1 MFGGGAVGMLE
12 VGAVIFG
19 FHVDSVTP
27 VPDVG
32 GRMWRMTYEKNGA
45 ELVWLERPDEVKT
58 FAIAFKTLPE
68 DDTGVAHI
76 LEHSVLS
83 GSKKYPVKSPFDE
96 MRKSSLRVFMNA
108 MTARDKTSY
117 PFCTRNDQDFLNL
130 ADIYLDAVF
139 HPNVVRDPMAFLQ
152 EGWHYDIDEKTG
164 ALSYNGVVY
173 NEMKGVFADP
183 ERTAG
188 REVLRYLYPD
198 IVYGRDSGGRPDA
211 IPHLTYE
218 KFCAFYHKFYHPSNA
233 RILLDGSV
241 DLPAVL
247 SKLDSYLSV
256 FDRAEKIAPIPF
268 QPPVRNCA
276 TIPYPSSVCEKRT
289 ILVDAWNAGTFRDLD
304 RQAALDVLVTYLVGS
319 NEAPLKKA
327 LLARGLCDDLR
338 LYWYDYQQLPMVLI
352 VRNTTDDQAAHCRAV
367 VRQTL
372 EQLLKDGLDH
382 KRLAA
387 IINRNEFDER
397 EVDTSRPRGLVFFS
411 RAMRTWLYGG
421 DPSAAFDLTGIYK
434 RLRSG
439 VSTGLFEKTLKE
451 VFLGNPHHVELTYT
465 PSATCGE
472 EIAHRRT
479 DELAK
484 HRQAMTE
491 QDFADLKGQLA
502 SLAEYQQRVDLQSA
516 KDRIPA
522 LRVSDIP
529 AHGQMLEHTIST
541 NGTTTLVK
549 TKPTSDGIVY
559 ASVHFPIDGLSKDE
573 LVKVPLLARLFGK
586 LQTSEHDV
594 WSLQTELM
602 AKVGEMSFATVATKR
617 GTFLVA
623 KIAMLASENDVTAVE
638 LLKEILLKTRYD
650 DVAAIAKVQRQKR
663 LVAEREVVTRGDDLA
678 ECYAAC
684 GLARRWTV
692 RDILHGY
699 EQLRW
704 LQQTKVD
711 EAFVQ
716 SLAALA
722 KKVFV
727 DDGLVISITDNIS
740 AKAESM
746 LCSIVPRGKDA
757 MRAVAELE
765 CGERNLEGMRID
777 GDAGY
782 SGTIAALPP
791 GVGFTGSMRVAA
803 KVLSLEYLHKEIRE
817 IGGAY
822 GTALAIRPSGLV
834 SCYTYRDPSPATS
847 TKTIRKAGDWLQ
859 GFAQSNPS
867 LDRYVIATIAGV
879 DAYRSPSS
887 EADRP
892 VGLYLEGRS
901 VEDVERERKEILS
914 TKAADLAAVAKVLQ
928 TVLPQSRSFVVGGV
942 AQVGILPF
950 EKVESLYK

>member
-1 MFGGGAVGMLE
+1 MCPLFKIGSIVS
-12 VGAVIFG
+12 G
-19 FHVDSVTP
+19 FLVESVTE

-45 ELVWLERPDEVKT
+45 ELVWLERKDEVKT

-83 GSKKYPVKSPFDE
+83 GSEKYPVKSPFDE

-108 MTARDKTSY
+108 MTARDKTYY

-130 ADIYLDAVF
+130 ADVYLDAVF

-152 EGWHYDIDEKTG
+152 EGWHYDVDEKTD

-188 REVLRYLYPD
+188 REALRYLYPD

-211 IPHLTYE
+211 IPQLTYE

-233 RILLDGSV
+233 RIFLDGSV

-247 SKLDSYLSV
+247 TKLDSYLSA
-256 FDRAEKIAPIPF
+256 FGWAGKIAPIPV
-268 QPPVRNCA
+268 QLPIRKCA
-276 TIPYPSSVCEKRT
+276 TIPYPSSVCVKRT
-289 ILVDAWNAGTFRDLD
+289 ILVDAWNVGSFRDLD
-304 RQAALDVLVTYLVGS
+304 RQAVLDVLVAYLAGS

-327 LLARGLCDDLR
+327 LLSRGLCDDLR
-338 LYWYDYQQLPMVLI
+338 LYWCDYQQLPMVMI
-352 VRNTTDDQAAHCRAV
+352 IRNTTDEQAAQCRAV
-367 VRQTL
+367 VRQTV
-372 EQLLKDGLDH
+372 EQLLKDGLDC
-382 KRLAA
+382 KRLEA

-439 VSTGLFEKTLKE
+439 VSTGLFEKTLKD
-451 VFLGNPHHVELTYT
+451 VFLDNPHHVELTYT

-472 EIAHRRT
+472 EIARRRT

-484 HRQAMTE
+484 RRQAMTE

-502 SLAEYQQRVDLQSA
+502 SLAEYQQRVDSQSA
-516 KDRIPA
+516 KDRVPA

-529 AHGQMLEHTIST
+529 VHGQMLEHTIST
-541 NGTTTLVK
+541 NGMTTLVK

-559 ASVHFPIDGLSKDE
+559 ASVYFPIDGLVQDE
-573 LVKVPLLARLFGK
+573 LVKVPLMARLFGK
-586 LQTSEHDV
+586 LPTSEHDA
-594 WSLQTELM
+594 WSLQTELL
-602 AKVGEMSFATVATKR
+602 AKVGEMSFAIVATKR

-623 KIAMLASENDVTAVE
+623 KIAMLASENDVAAVE
-638 LLKEILLKTRYD
+638 LLKEILLKTRFD

-663 LVAEREVVTRGDDLA
+663 LAAEREVVTRGDDLG
-678 ECYAAC
+678 ECYAAR
-684 GLARRWTV
+684 GLARRWTA

-704 LQQTKVD
+704 LQQSKVD
-711 EAFVQ
+711 EAFAQ

-727 DDGLVISITDNIS
+727 DDGLVISVTDNIS
-740 AKAESM
+740 AKAEAM
-746 LCSIVPRGKDA
+746 LCSIVPRGTDA
-757 MRAVAELE
+757 MRVVANLE
-765 CGERNLEGMRID
+765 CGERNIEGMRID

-791 GVGFTGSMRVAA
+791 SVDFTGSMRVAA

-847 TKTIRKAGDWLQ
+847 TKTIRNAGGWLQ
-859 GFAQSNPS
+859 DFAESNPS

-887 EADRP
+887 EADCP

-901 VEDVERERKEILS
+901 VEDVERERQEILS
-914 TKAADLAAVAKVLQ
+914 TKADDLVAVAKMLQ
-928 TVLPQSRSFVVGGV
+928 TILPQSRSFVVGGAV
-942 AQVGILPF
+942 QVVPLNAARV
-950 EKVESLYK
+950 EKLNQ